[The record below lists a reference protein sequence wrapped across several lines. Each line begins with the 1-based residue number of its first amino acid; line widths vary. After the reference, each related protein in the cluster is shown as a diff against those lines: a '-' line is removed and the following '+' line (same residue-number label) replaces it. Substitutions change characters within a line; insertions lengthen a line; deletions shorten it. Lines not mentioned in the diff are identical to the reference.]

1 MRQLGK
7 YPHRFLPP
15 SIIKTIPEVSIILP
29 FKNAGQTISDS
40 INSICAQLFESW
52 ELILIDDSSTDHSA
66 DQVFQFSKHDQRISV
81 YQNKGAGI
89 VDALNTGLSYANGEF
104 IARMDADDVMH
115 RERLSLQY
123 RYLRCNADVGVVSS
137 LVNHTGDSSQ
147 DSRGFERY
155 IDWSNGIMT
164 NEGISINRFIESP
177 ISHPTVMFRKE
188 LISKYGYYSNGPFP
202 EDYEL
207 WLRLLHNDVKF
218 AKINRSLLNW
228 KDHSGRLSRTDK
240 RYDRSSFQSI
250 KARYVSLWIKQNLD
264 HEMEVHA
271 WGFGKVA
278 RRQVHYLQLN
288 GVTIKCFYEVDPNKI
303 ERPKSSDKVISIEK
317 IPPCGEIFL
326 LVLIGSM
333 GIREEIG
340 KYLTARGYK
349 NGKDFLHLA

>member
-1 MRQLGK
+1 M
-7 YPHRFLPP
+7 
-15 SIIKTIPEVSIILP
+15 ILP

-40 INSICAQLFESW
+40 IHSICAQLFESW

-66 DQVFQFSKHDQRISV
+66 DEVCKLSKHDQRISI

-115 RERLSLQY
+115 EDRLSLQY
-123 RYLRCNADVGVVSS
+123 KYLCTNQDVGVVSS
-137 LVNHTGDSSQ
+137 LVKHTGDSSQ

-155 IDWSNGIMT
+155 VDWSNGIMS

-177 ISHPTVMFRKE
+177 ISHPTVMFRKK
-188 LISKYGYYSNGPFP
+188 LISKYGHYLKGPFP

-207 WLRLLHNDVKF
+207 WLRLLHNGVKF
-218 AKINRSLLNW
+218 AKINRSLLDW
-228 KDHSGRLSRTDK
+228 KDHLCRLSRTDK
-240 RYDRSSFQSI
+240 RYARSAFQRI

-264 HEMEVHA
+264 HEMELHA

-303 ERPKSSDKVISIEK
+303 ERPQSNVKVLSIEE
-317 IPPCGEIFL
+317 IPPRGKAFM

-340 KYLTARGYK
+340 KHLTAKGYR